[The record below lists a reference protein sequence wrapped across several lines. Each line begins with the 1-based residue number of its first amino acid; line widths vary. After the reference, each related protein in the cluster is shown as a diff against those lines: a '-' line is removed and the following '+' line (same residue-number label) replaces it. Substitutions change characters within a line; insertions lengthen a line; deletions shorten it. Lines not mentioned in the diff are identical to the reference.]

1 MSRKTHSKTS
11 ARSLTGAEAAEI
23 AVDRAEKSSKMP
35 GKQVD
40 RPATPENNS
49 EGVIVPNTPRA
60 ASLGRALIQFTTCLR
75 HHSLNSRS
83 CPVGSNLPAPKH
95 LRGAVRKALFLH

>member
-11 ARSLTGAEAAEI
+11 ARSLPGAEAAEI

-95 LRGAVRKALFLH
+95 LRGVVRKVLFLH